1 LGLFL
6 VTKELADQQI
16 IEEVLNGNKN
26 AFSLLVSKYQY
37 RILNVVGRFVREP
50 ADCEDVAQQAFMKAY
65 MALPNFRGDSAFYT
79 WLYTIAQN
87 CAKSFVKSKSQQ
99 IVSVDANDPEVDVYD
114 GSERLHDIES
124 PEDLLSS
131 QELQKLMTQ
140 ALNQMPADLR
150 QALVLCELDGLS
162 YDEIARQMNCP
173 VGTVK
178 SRISRARE
186 CLGKVIRPYMDRN

>member
-1 LGLFL
+1 M
-6 VTKELADQQI
+6 TKKLADQQI
-16 IEEVLNGNKN
+16 IQEVLNGNKN

-37 RILNVVGRFVREP
+37 RILSVVGRFIREP
-50 ADCEDVAQQAFMKAY
+50 ADCEDVAQQAFIKAY
-65 MALPNFRGDSAFYT
+65 EALPDFRGDSAFYT

-87 CAKSFVKSKSQQ
+87 CARSFVKSRAQQ
-99 IVSVDANDPEVDVYD
+99 VVSVDATDPEVDAYD
-114 GSERLHDIES
+114 GSERLHDNGS
-124 PEDLLSS
+124 PEDIISS

-150 QALVLCELDGLS
+150 QALILCELDGLS
-162 YDEIARQMNCP
+162 YDEIAKQMDCP

-186 CLGKVIRPYMDRN
+186 SLSKVIKPYMRKD

>member
-1 LGLFL
+1 
-6 VTKELADQQI
+6 
-16 IEEVLNGNKN
+16 
-26 AFSLLVSKYQY
+26 
-37 RILNVVGRFVREP
+37 
-50 ADCEDVAQQAFMKAY
+50 
-65 MALPNFRGDSAFYT
+65 
-79 WLYTIAQN
+79 
-87 CAKSFVKSKSQQ
+87 
-99 IVSVDANDPEVDVYD
+99 
-114 GSERLHDIES
+114 
-124 PEDLLSS
+124 
-131 QELQKLMTQ
+131 MTQ

>member
-1 LGLFL
+1 M
-6 VTKELADQQI
+6 TKELADQQI
-16 IEEVLNGNKN
+16 IEEVLKGNKN

-37 RILNVVGRFVREP
+37 RILNVVGKFVREP
-50 ADCEDVAQQAFMKAY
+50 ADCEDVAQQAFLKAY
-65 MALPNFRGDSAFYT
+65 EALPNFRGECAFYT

-87 CAKSFVKSKSQQ
+87 CAKSFVKSKAQQ
-99 IVSVDANDPEVDVYD
+99 VISVDASDPEVEVYD

-131 QELQKLMTQ
+131 MELQKLMQQ
-140 ALNQMPADLR
+140 ALDQMPKDLR
-150 QALVLCELDGLS
+150 QALVMCELDGLS
-162 YDEIARQMNCP
+162 YDEIASQMGCP

-186 CLGKVIRPYMDRN
+186 TLGRVIRPYMSKD